1 MDAAVWSVT
10 SWHELRRD
18 GMESDRHNLIH
29 ADEEYRLPYITQR
42 LRNATGPV
50 IATSDYDH
58 LVPDMIR
65 PWVPGRY
72 KVLGASDFG
81 YSDTRAAARR
91 HFLIDAESLVV
102 QALEALN
109 EDGVLQ
115 DRSVVTQALNRY
127 DLLNP
132 NAGSSGEQ

>member
-1 MDAAVWSVT
+1 
-10 SWHELRRD
+10 
-18 GMESDRHNLIH
+18 
-29 ADEEYRLPYITQR
+29 
-42 LRNATGPV
+42 
-50 IATSDYDH
+50 
-58 LVPDMIR
+58 
-65 PWVPGRY
+65 
-72 KVLGASDFG
+72 FG